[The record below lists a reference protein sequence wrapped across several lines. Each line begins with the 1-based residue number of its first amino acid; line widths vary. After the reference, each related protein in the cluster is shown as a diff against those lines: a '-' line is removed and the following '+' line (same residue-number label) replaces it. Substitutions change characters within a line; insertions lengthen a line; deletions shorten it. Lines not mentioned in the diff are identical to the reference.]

1 MGRTNGAF
9 ATRNPGP
16 IASRGTGAIAVLAV
30 ALAAAGCVADPPAAQ
45 QVSKSHAAE
54 TLGKAAVPADL
65 NGKTVQLSYDVGSGG
80 TITFAADGRTVT
92 YTAAD
97 TGRRTSAPVAVAA
110 VEAGVFLVT
119 WTDDAGEVV
128 SQVQDYRTG
137 RVEGTWTRRPDP
149 AGPPVIETRTGSV
162 HLTE

>member
-1 MGRTNGAF
+1 MGRTIGAIADR
-9 ATRNPGP
+9 ATGP
-16 IASRGTGAIAVLAV
+16 IASRGTGALAVLAV
-30 ALAAAGCVADPPAAQ
+30 ALAATGCVADPPAAQ

-65 NGKTVQLSYDVGSGG
+65 NGKTAQLTYDVGSGG
-80 TITFAADGRTVT
+80 TITFAADGRSLT

-97 TGRRTSAPVAVAA
+97 TGHRTNTPVAVAPI
-110 VEAGVFLVT
+110 EAGIFLVT
-119 WTDDAGEVV
+119 WTDDSGAVV

-137 RVEGTWTRRPDP
+137 KVEGTWTRHPDP